1 MSDDL
6 VNRLTIK
13 AGVIEMGEKI
23 AWGSDTALMREA
35 AYRIEELQASR
46 DMWAQV
52 SISWAERAEQAEAN
66 LNIAMIS
73 LRAIADMDE
82 GNVTAYIQKVDAIA
96 LDALDQIALK
106 P

>member
-6 VNRLTIK
+6 VKRLRDQQSKWMTPLL
-13 AGVIEMGEKI
+13 GQ
-23 AWGSDTALMREA
+23 A
-35 AYRIEELQASR
+35 ADRIEELQASR

-52 SISWAERAEQAEAN
+52 SISWAERAERAEAN